1 MPVRL
6 YFVIVVKALSFL
18 SQEIFVSETFHLKA
32 VLLKKLLHEI
42 PVLILIISSLEMY
55 LIILNIVRVG
65 SKGFPTN
72 PNIFTNDNLENAW
85 FFCLGK
91 KWIPCQENEYI
102 GLASLQK
109 WYLLM
114 LLLYFMLPLLPNCSH
129 ILRGV
134 SVVYQMPN

>member
-18 SQEIFVSETFHLKA
+18 SQEIFVSETFDLKA

-109 WYLLM
+109 
-114 LLLYFMLPLLPNCSH
+114 
-129 ILRGV
+129 
-134 SVVYQMPN
+134 